1 MSHQKMVLG
10 MFFVTLAVVACSPG
24 QRSSDHSEETTMEQ
38 DDSFPISKSEEEWR
52 EMLSEDEYYILR
64 EQGTEPAGSGD
75 LLDVKENGVYTCA
88 GCGRELFHSDAKFHS
103 GTGWPSFWEPISG
116 SAVEERPDPGLLG
129 TRTEIICAQC
139 GGHLGHVFEDGPEPT
154 GLRYCI
160 NSLALDFEKQDQST
174 K

>member
-1 MSHQKMVLG
+1 
-10 MFFVTLAVVACSPG
+10 
-24 QRSSDHSEETTMEQ
+24 MEQ